1 MDLMSM
7 TIFSRMPQLTI
18 LLKPL
23 GVATLADRSV
33 DGFNRPQ
40 IWAQD
45 MGPRSCLAWTS
56 RRGRCLHASTTP
68 LINALQFWLAHAL
81 WRAQFPRSEP
91 HLPRSEP
98 HRPKRRCSCG
108 ARSGAPNDDSDTKG
122 CLRWET
128 IAAPPF
134 VEETI
139 GAALARAAQCV
150 TEPIQTLRKRA
161 SWGRDPRGYGRV
173 ASVSERIW
181 TQLKVHDLGQASLAA
196 FHEPWSSI
204 ATGGPQAAALPSRIC
219 IIDAPIESLG
229 VEAQWIGYAQH
240 DHFTVLEGDEAVVEV
255 AG

>member
-45 MGPRSCLAWTS
+45 MGPRYGPKILPRVDVSPRTMPARKHDAVGKIWLP
-56 RRGRCLHASTTP
+56 HA
-68 LINALQFWLAHAL
+68 F
-81 WRAQFPRSEP
+81 WRAHF
-91 HLPRSEP
+91 PRSEP
-98 HRPKRRCSCG
+98 HRPKWRCSCG

-204 ATGGPQAAALPSRIC
+204 ATGGPQAAALPSRIR

>member
-108 ARSGAPNDDSDTKG
+108 ARSGAPNDDSNTKG
-122 CLRWET
+122 CLPWET

-134 VEETI
+134 VEERAEGSPTTVFDQI
-139 GAALARAAQCV
+139 DPRFARRSPGGSTGGSAEEIEPRAGRPCRTHRWNDEARAIEVA
-150 TEPIQTLRKRA
+150 LR
-161 SWGRDPRGYGRV
+161 P
-173 ASVSERIW
+173 
-181 TQLKVHDLGQASLAA
+181 
-196 FHEPWSSI
+196 EPWI
-204 ATGGPQAAALPSRIC
+204 NQEPL
-219 IIDAPIESLG
+219 D
-229 VEAQWIGYAQH
+229 
-240 DHFTVLEGDEAVVEV
+240 
-255 AG
+255 